1 MNSFRN
7 RAGRGSGSIFIILL
21 IIVFLVTWA
30 PGCLKII
37 NQQTGAGQMQIPAS
51 NENVSSADVN
61 RSLVSSPSVSPTI
74 SSSSG
79 GTPPPW
85 LARYGNGAGSADST
99 QRPAPDSTLSS
110 SPSIPDFVRSA
121 PPEPTP
127 DPYPVQH
134 ATQINGSC
142 EPSRQVQ
149 IAKFRQTYALR
160 GNSTGLTVNATA
172 LEGPLT
178 ICFKVKPL
186 YDCIKNPDS
195 CRGKTDTGKSINLQ
209 SISLPYFTLTIRN
222 DQTRELI
229 TEDGYGGIYSSQITN
244 RTISIYNEGRYHL
257 TLSGNSV
264 DVTLSV
270 GTGPV
275 CLLNEDEDTG
285 QQTISS
291 SKGTPP
297 GGFQGR
303 I

>member
-1 MNSFRN
+1 M
-7 RAGRGSGSIFIILL
+7 
-21 IIVFLVTWA
+21 
-30 PGCLKII
+30 
-37 NQQTGAGQMQIPAS
+37 
-51 NENVSSADVN
+51 
-61 RSLVSSPSVSPTI
+61 
-74 SSSSG
+74 
-79 GTPPPW
+79 
-85 LARYGNGAGSADST
+85 
-99 QRPAPDSTLSS
+99 
-110 SPSIPDFVRSA
+110 
-121 PPEPTP
+121 
-127 DPYPVQH
+127 
-134 ATQINGSC
+134 
-142 EPSRQVQ
+142 
-149 IAKFRQTYALR
+149 AKFRQSYALR

-172 LEGPLT
+172 LESPLT

-195 CRGKTDTGKSINLQ
+195 CRGKTDTGKSTNLQ

-275 CLLNEDEDTG
+275 CLLNEQENTG
-285 QQTISS
+285 QQTVSS
-291 SKGTPP
+291 SKGSPP
-297 GGFQGR
+297 GGFPGG